1 MATHRSSDWCLR
13 LSLPKP
19 YAIQPNKEAHGG
31 LALFMASVHIVN
43 MSDDFAC
50 PRCQARY
57 RIVRIKCESGA
68 THQML
73 QCVVCEQSMEPTEG
87 DDILK
92 YFLVSPRKKSLRQ
105 IKDGPSL

>member
-1 MATHRSSDWCLR
+1 MMHRSSDWCLR
-13 LSLPKP
+13 LSLPEP

-31 LALFMASVHIVN
+31 LALFMAWVHIVN

-57 RIVRIKCESGA
+57 RIVRIKSEPGA

-73 QCVVCEQSMEPTEG
+73 QCVVCEQSLEPTEG

>member
-1 MATHRSSDWCLR
+1 
-13 LSLPKP
+13 
-19 YAIQPNKEAHGG
+19 
-31 LALFMASVHIVN
+31 MASVHIVN

-57 RIVRIKCESGA
+57 RIVRIKSEPGA
-68 THQML
+68 IHQML
-73 QCVVCEQSMEPTEG
+73 QCLVCEQSLEPTDG

>member
-1 MATHRSSDWCLR
+1 
-13 LSLPKP
+13 
-19 YAIQPNKEAHGG
+19 
-31 LALFMASVHIVN
+31 MASVHTVN
-43 MSDDFAC
+43 MSDEFAC

-57 RIVRIKCESGA
+57 RIVRIKSESGA

-73 QCVVCEQSMEPTEG
+73 QCVVCEQSLEPTEG

-92 YFLVSPRKKSLRQ
+92 YFLVSPRKRNLRQ